1 MDADILNYVIGF
13 AGGAAAEVLGIYK
26 ITRTNTKLPAVMKRT
41 LYWAMSFIMC
51 LMGML
56 LVFIYTI
63 SGVTMIPILAFNIG
77 ASAPF
82 ILGNLTKHDMS
93 NQIR

>member
-1 MDADILNYVIGF
+1 
-13 AGGAAAEVLGIYK
+13 
-26 ITRTNTKLPAVMKRT
+26 
-41 LYWAMSFIMC
+41 MS
-51 LMGML
+51 LMGAF
-56 LVFIYTI
+56 LVFLYTS

-93 NQIR
+93 KEIP